1 MKEEKK
7 SKPINEINTMNL
19 VKIFCDKN
27 RRDRKGRNVPAT
39 IHSGLAKK
47 SLLCCVETSMVSF
60 TRTRVSPGVN
70 GPWQ

>member
-19 VKIFCDKN
+19 AKIVCNKN
-27 RRDRKGRNVPAT
+27 RRDRQGRNVPAT

-47 SLLCCVETSMVSF
+47 SLLCCVQKSMVSC
-60 TRTRVSPGVN
+60 TRTRVSPGVK